1 MAEHQELGHRA
12 PTTAGS
18 QTLMRPLLYIAFIL
32 SGAAGLIYESIWSRY
47 LGLFVGHSAYA
58 QIIVLTIFLGGM
70 AIGAITAGQRSE
82 RVREPLFWY
91 AIIEAIV
98 GVIGLFFD
106 GIYHAV
112 TNAAYASIFPALPGG
127 LALTSVKWGIAGA
140 LILPQSILLGMTFPL
155 MSAGIIRRT
164 VHAPG
169 RVLAMLYFSNSIGA
183 AAGVL
188 IAGFYLIAVAG
199 LPGTLAAAAVL
210 NLVVAMMVLG
220 ALRFLVEP
228 AEPLTAAAA
237 ARASLEVEPD
247 DGIAPPAPAITGMRI
262 EFLWRLLLLV
272 SFGTAV
278 ASFMYE
284 IAWIRM
290 LSLVLGSAT
299 HSFELMLSAFILGLA
314 LGALWA
320 HRHADRFINPVRV
333 LGHVQWMMG
342 FAALATLPLYA
353 ASFGWT
359 AALLNA
365 LAAEDAGYR
374 LFNVARYAL
383 CLVIMLPSTFL
394 AGVTLPLI
402 TRSLVVGGKGERA
415 IGMVYGINTLGS
427 ITGVVLAGLVL
438 MPLIGVKLL
447 LTQGAVLDM
456 AIGVLLLRI
465 ASSSE
470 PERRFAVVTVGAMV
484 VVVLY
489 TVVGVPLD
497 HNLLSSG
504 VYRYA
509 ALPDA
514 TRREIISHR
523 DGRTATI
530 TVVRTHPSEQMSI
543 VTNGKPDASLDT
555 TWLRERDP
563 AAPRHTLS
571 GDVATQF
578 LLPLMTLAH
587 VPEARTAAVIGHGS
601 GMSTHS
607 LLGSPHLE
615 RLYTIEIEPEMLR
628 GSHIGFYPANR
639 RAFEDPRS
647 VFVLDDAKAFFASE
661 RRRYD
666 LILSEPSNPWVSGV
680 SGLFTTEFYDRVRG
694 YLTPDGIFGQ
704 WLHLYEIT
712 DELVLTVLGA
722 LHENFPS
729 YEIYSTSGGDILI
742 VASMREQ
749 LPAPDWGVFAYAG
762 VAEDLRHIVEATPD
776 RMSSLHLASREGL
789 APLLDRWRPVNS
801 DFHPVLDLGAER
813 TRFLR
818 MYARGMSELASER
831 FDYLSALLGRRRDF
845 SREVIP
851 LARGVP
857 QAQARA
863 TGAAITQ
870 RGSATF
876 ALPPVETPQRTGL
889 HRYTRGMAVL
899 RADEAPAD
907 WRLWLQEVLA
917 TDEEVHAGTA
927 GVAFE
932 PFYREVYTAME
943 RHGAPTDIRRSV
955 EFLHAITRWEW
966 GTAVG
971 HADGLIESAAQG
983 ADLLPVDILI
993 AGAVVARL
1001 HTGDTPGARRD
1012 HDRLMPL
1019 SRRPLTDVNRHLLNA
1034 WIEQYERAAVPTS
1047 EHARSGGGPPGG

>member
-1 MAEHQELGHRA
+1 
-12 PTTAGS
+12 
-18 QTLMRPLLYIAFIL
+18 MRPLLYIAFIL

-70 AIGAITAGQRSE
+70 AVGAIIAGQRSE
-82 RVREPLFWY
+82 RVREPLLWY
-91 AIIEAIV
+91 AIIEAVV

-112 TNAAYASIFPALPGG
+112 TSAAYASIFPSLPGG
-127 LALTSVKWGIAGA
+127 IALTTAKWSIAGG

-164 VHAPG
+164 IHTPG
-169 RVLAMLYFSNSIGA
+169 RVLALLYFSNSIGA

-188 IAGFYLIAVAG
+188 IAGFYLIAVVG
-199 LPGTLAAAAVL
+199 LPGTLATAAIL
-210 NLVVAMMVLG
+210 NLVVAAMVLG
-220 ALRFLVEP
+220 AVRYLAEP
-228 AEPLTAAAA
+228 AEPV
-237 ARASLEVEPD
+237 RASVPELTITG
-247 DGIAPPAPAITGMRI
+247 DGSPAELPPPPPALARMNVR
-262 EFLWRLLLLV
+262 FLWRLLLLV

-278 ASFMYE
+278 ASFIYE

-320 HRHADRFINPVRV
+320 HQHADRFANPLRV

-365 LAAEDAGYR
+365 LAAEDPGYR
-374 LFNVARYAL
+374 LYNVGRYAL

-402 TRSLVVGGKGERA
+402 TRSLVVGGTGERA
-415 IGMVYGINTLGS
+415 IGMVYGVNTLGS
-427 ITGVVLAGLVL
+427 ITGVLLAGLVL

-465 ASSSE
+465 AASTE
-470 PERRFAVVTVGAMV
+470 PERRFAVITAGAMV
-484 VVVLY
+484 AVVMY
-489 TVVGVPLD
+489 TVTAVPLD

-509 ALPDA
+509 AVPDA
-514 TRREIISHR
+514 TRREIVYHR
-523 DGRTATI
+523 DGRTATV
-530 TVVRTHPSEQMSI
+530 TVVRAYPSQQMSI
-543 VTNGKPDASLDT
+543 ITNGKPDASLDT
-555 TWLRERDP
+555 TWFRERDP
-563 AAPRHTLS
+563 AAPRHTLA

-578 LLPLMTLAH
+578 LLPLITLAH
-587 VPEARTAAVIGHGS
+587 APQARTAAIIGHGS
-601 GMSTHS
+601 GMSTHT
-607 LLGSPHLE
+607 LLGSPHIAE
-615 RLYTIEIEPEMLR
+615 LYTIEIEPEMIR
-628 GSHIGFYPANR
+628 GSRIGFYPANR
-639 RAFEDPRS
+639 RAFEDPRAR
-647 VFVLDDAKAFFASE
+647 FVIDDAKAFFAAE

-680 SGLFTTEFYDRVRG
+680 ASLFTTEFYARVRAF
-694 YLTPDGIFGQ
+694 LTPDGVFGQ

-712 DELVLTVLGA
+712 DELVLTVLAA

-729 YEIYSTSGGDILI
+729 FEIYSTSGGDILI
-742 VASMREQ
+742 VASMRER
-749 LPAPDWGVFAYAG
+749 LPEPDWTVFHYTGIAD
-762 VAEDLRHIVEATPD
+762 DLRHIVEATPD
-776 RMSSLHLASREGL
+776 RMSSLHLTSREGL
-789 APLLDRWRPVNS
+789 APLLDGWRPVNS
-801 DFHPVLDLGAER
+801 DFRPVLDLGAER

-818 MYARGMSELASER
+818 MYARGTSELASAR
-831 FDYLSALLGRRRDF
+831 FDYVNALIGRRRDF

-851 LARGVP
+851 LAVGVP

-870 RGSATF
+870 QGAPAFT
-876 ALPPVETPQRTGL
+876 LPPVETPQRTGL
-889 HRYTRGMAVL
+889 HRYARGLALL
-899 RADEAPAD
+899 RSADPPSD
-907 WRLWLQEVLA
+907 WRLWLQDVLA
-917 TDEEVHAGTA
+917 TDDEVHAGTA
-927 GVAFE
+927 GVSYE
-932 PFYREVYTAME
+932 PFYREVYAAMD
-943 RHGAPTDIRRSV
+943 RHDAPSAIRRSV
-955 EFLHAITRWEW
+955 EFVHALTRWDW
-966 GTAVG
+966 SAAAG
-971 HADGLIESAAQG
+971 HADGLVEATMQG
-983 ADLLPVDILI
+983 ADLLPLNLLLT
-993 AGAVVARL
+993 GTVVSRL
-1001 HTGDTPGARRD
+1001 HTGDVNGARRD
-1012 HDRLMPL
+1012 HDRLLPL
-1019 SRRPLTDVNRHLLNA
+1019 SGWPLTDVNRHLLNA
-1034 WIEQYERAAVPTS
+1034 WIEHYASAVEPAELARVERRRVS
-1047 EHARSGGGPPGG
+1047 D